1 MLVAIEGMPLANPRV
16 ERRRSS
22 PPLYERYGTPSQVRL
37 GDIRRSASYGSMGI
51 LEKSAFAPR
60 DPTRRG
66 RERRNL
72 PSPTSTDLER
82 FAGGVS
88 GGIAAK
94 PRMLIL
100 ESFRWHSSRAA
111 RERATV
117 LV

>member
-1 MLVAIEGMPLANPRV
+1 
-16 ERRRSS
+16 
-22 PPLYERYGTPSQVRL
+22 
-37 GDIRRSASYGSMGI
+37 MGI

-72 PSPTSTDLER
+72 PSPTSMDLGR

-94 PRMLIL
+94 LIL
-100 ESFRWHSSRAA
+100 ESFRYLIPLGPSAA
-111 RERATV
+111 CVVAVGETPTRWRCLEQPDEH
-117 LV
+117 

>member
-1 MLVAIEGMPLANPRV
+1 
-16 ERRRSS
+16 
-22 PPLYERYGTPSQVRL
+22 
-37 GDIRRSASYGSMGI
+37 MGI

-100 ESFRWHSSRAA
+100 ESFRWHSRARDSIGVVANAFRRAKVGAA
-111 RERATV
+111 RRRSNDARV
-117 LV
+117 RLRLVVA